1 MAFDNLT
8 ATEIE
13 VGKAVKKDLFRK
25 IKDSLADLD
34 TRATA
39 LEGGSGAID
48 IFNTDVFIGN
58 NPQTAGVAFWEAPF
72 DLTLTECAIQIFAR
86 GVVTSG
92 TLTIDIK
99 KNSTPNPTGM
109 TSVFTSAPT
118 MNLASVSDYNRSTGT
133 FNPTYQDV
141 LAGEILRFDI
151 TSLPTNLT
159 AFRLILK
166 GGF

>member
-1 MAFDNLT
+1 MAFNNLT
-8 ATEIE
+8 NTEIE
-13 VGKAVKKDLFRK
+13 VGEPVKKELFSK
-25 IKDSLADLD
+25 IQESLADLD

-48 IFNTDVFIGN
+48 IFNSDVLIGN
-58 NPQTAGVAFWEAPF
+58 NPITTGVAFWEAPF

-118 MNLASVSDYNRSTGT
+118 IDMASVGDYARATGT
-133 FNPTYQDV
+133 FNPSNQSI
-141 LAGEILRFDI
+141 LQGEILRLDL

-159 AFRLILK
+159 AFRIVLK

>member
-1 MAFDNLT
+1 MAFNNLT
-8 ATEIE
+8 NTEIE
-13 VGKAVKKDLFRK
+13 VGEPVKKELFSK
-25 IKDSLADLD
+25 IQESLADLD
-34 TRATA
+34 SRATA

-48 IFNTDVFIGN
+48 IFNNDVFIGT
-58 NPQTAGVAFWEAPF
+58 NPITTGVAYWEAPF

-86 GVVTSG
+86 GVVTTG

-118 MNLASVSDYNRSTGT
+118 INMASVSDYARATGT
-133 FNPTYQDV
+133 FNPSNQSITQ
-141 LAGEILRFDI
+141 GQILRFDI

-159 AFRLILK
+159 AFRIILK